1 MKTSIGIIFIMGI
14 VLVAN
19 LFILA
24 LLKKGKWKN
33 IFSDKKRDLKLINPK
48 EKAL

>member
-1 MKTSIGIIFIMGI
+1 METLLGIIFIMGI
-14 VLVAN
+14 VLVVD

-24 LLKKGKWKN
+24 LLKRGNWRN